1 MKLKVQ
7 NFSST
12 PNIHIHCVIFNL
24 VVSIPRIRL
33 RMKDTK
39 IVEQHKAKSTEFFF
53 TSAINVIMLLLFY
66 TYICIY
72 ISFII
77 IILSYFHQIIYVQ
90 LFTFFFINVEN
101 YNQLCNY
108 RGLISLNDRK

>member
-12 PNIHIHCVIFNL
+12 SNIHIHCVIFIL

-33 RMKDTK
+33 RTKDTK
-39 IVEQHKAKSTEFFF
+39 TVKRHKTKSTESFFPHL
-53 TSAINVIMLLLFY
+53 IRYVIVLLLFY

-77 IILSYFHQIIYVQ
+77 IIPSYFHQIIYVL
-90 LFTFFFINVEN
+90 LFTFFFLSTWKTITN
-101 YNQLCNY
+101 YAIIV
-108 RGLISLNDRK
+108 G